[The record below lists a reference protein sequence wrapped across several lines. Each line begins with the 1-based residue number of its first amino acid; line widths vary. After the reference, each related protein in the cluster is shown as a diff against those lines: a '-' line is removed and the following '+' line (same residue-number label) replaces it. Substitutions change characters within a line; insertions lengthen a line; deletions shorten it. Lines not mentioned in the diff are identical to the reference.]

1 MQPRH
6 AEAHY
11 NYGTALAALGRR
23 ADAREQYEQALA
35 IDPRHV
41 GALVN
46 LGAMDQ
52 AAGRTGQ
59 ALAHYRRAIEIAPAT
74 AEAHLNRALLLL
86 ADGRLGEAWADYDWR
101 VRVPSFP
108 VHRIDKPKWDGAA
121 LAGRTLLVHAEQGL
135 GDTLQFVRYLRLL
148 AARGIEPIVQVQP
161 PLVRLLERSGYR
173 RVVADEGAAPE
184 CDVQVPL
191 MSLPG
196 IFGTALESV
205 PAEVPYLFARDEDV
219 ARWRDRL
226 SGLEGLRIGIA
237 WQGSA
242 THQRDRDRSIPLAA
256 FAPLA
261 RIKGATL
268 VSLQKGAGSEQLGNV
283 PFAVRQLGDA
293 WDPPGRPLVDTAA
306 VMMNLDLVITAD
318 TAIAHLAGALGC
330 ASVGRLEHARRL
342 AVDAQPA
349 GHPLVSNDA
358 AVSPDQRRR
367 LGPGVCP
374 HRRGVGGHQGCR
386 PRRRGPC
393 NGVGHGS
400 SRRRMSLKSRRVPW
414 FCSPT

>member
-1 MQPRH
+1 M
-6 AEAHY
+6 
-11 NYGTALAALGRR
+11 NC
-23 ADAREQYEQALA
+23 
-35 IDPRHV
+35 
-41 GALVN
+41 
-46 LGAMDQ
+46 
-52 AAGRTGQ
+52 
-59 ALAHYRRAIEIAPAT
+59 
-74 AEAHLNRALLLL
+74 ALLLL

-148 AARGIEPIVQVQP
+148 AARGIEAIVQVQP

-205 PAEVPYLFARDEDV
+205 PAEVPYLFAHDEDV

-318 TAIAHLAGALGC
+318 TAIAHLAGALAAPVWVALSTHADWRWMRNRPDTPWYPTMRLFRQTSAGDWDQVF
-330 ASVGRLEHARRL
+330 ARIAAELAAIKDAGRVAR
-342 AVDAQPA
+342 AV
-349 GHPLVSNDA
+349 
-358 AVSPDQRRR
+358 
-367 LGPGVCP
+367 
-374 HRRGVGGHQGCR
+374 
-386 PRRRGPC
+386 
-393 NGVGHGS
+393 
-400 SRRRMSLKSRRVPW
+400 
-414 FCSPT
+414 